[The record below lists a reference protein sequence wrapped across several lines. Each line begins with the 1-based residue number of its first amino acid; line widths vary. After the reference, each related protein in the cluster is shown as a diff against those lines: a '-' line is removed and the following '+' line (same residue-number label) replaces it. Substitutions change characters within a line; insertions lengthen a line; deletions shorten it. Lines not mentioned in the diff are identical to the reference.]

1 MKLLD
6 VTFKDLIQASRNRTI
21 FFFMFVV
28 PIGISLLF
36 LLMFGGA
43 NDEGFQLPTIDVVI
57 VNLDEGQLP
66 SQSAPSLDLDL
77 GEPGD
82 ASSFEL
88 AGSMGDILVEI
99 LQSEIFADLMKVIE
113 ADSLESA
120 KADVDEQKAGVAIIL
135 PANFTDSLVQ
145 PGGTSAVELYKDPT
159 LTISPLIVE
168 AIVTQILDNFDST
181 KIGME
186 VTMRQLATAG
196 IFLDETLIQDIV
208 LRFTPDF
215 SGQNQSGDGGEVI
228 LVTVQPPPG
237 ADEETNLV
245 TEIVGMILGGMMIFF
260 AFFTAAAS
268 METILVE
275 EERGTLARLFT
286 TPTNHRLIL
295 GGKGLSGILTV
306 IIQIT
311 VLMTFGALALK
322 IYWGA
327 PASVFLAALGIIL
340 VAAATG
346 LFLVSLMQNTRQ
358 GGIIFGGALTMTGML
373 GLVPVFTS
381 GNPSQPEA
389 LEIVSLLVPQGW
401 AMRGLSLSMD
411 GATVQEMLP
420 LFGGILL
427 WAIVLS
433 FIGQQRLRKRFA

>member
-1 MKLLD
+1 
-6 VTFKDLIQASRNRTI
+6 
-21 FFFMFVV
+21 
-28 PIGISLLF
+28 
-36 LLMFGGA
+36 
-43 NDEGFQLPTIDVVI
+43 
-57 VNLDEGQLP
+57 
-66 SQSAPSLDLDL
+66 
-77 GEPGD
+77 
-82 ASSFEL
+82 
-88 AGSMGDILVEI
+88 MGDILVQI

-120 KADVDEQKAGVAIIL
+120 KADVDDQKAGVAIIL

-168 AIVTQILDNFDST
+168 AIVTKILDNFDST

-186 VTMRQLATAG
+186 VTMTQLATAG

-215 SGQNQSGDGGEVI
+215 SGQNQSGDGGEVV

-306 IIQIT
+306 IIQLI

-358 GGIIFGGALTMTGML
+358 GGVIFGGALTMTGML

-401 AMRGLSLSMD
+401 AMRGLGLSMD

-420 LFGGILL
+420 VFGGILL

-433 FIGQQRLRKRFA
+433 FIGQHRLRKRFD